1 MKKILIFLIV
11 FILLIACLSSYAYAE
26 DTEETAA
33 EGDKTVSESEE
44 AVAQGKEEA
53 VTEGEET
60 SANGEEEALS
70 EVPLKEYI
78 KDRIIPVVVGVLT
91 SAVAVIT
98 TLSQVLKGVKSLKDS
113 KDLLEDSKEQIKTV
127 SKSTEG
133 QIAEIKDSIKEL
145 LPLFEE
151 ISYLKEAIEKYKGEI
166 GTLEHILTLAYSAD
180 EKLVRSG
187 KAKEMALL
195 LAKVGEGVTNGEEE
209 A

>member
-44 AVAQGKEEA
+44 AV
-53 VTEGEET
+53 TDGEET
-60 SANGEEEALS
+60 SVNGEEDLS

-145 LPLFEE
+145 LPLFDE

>member
-11 FILLIACLSSYAYAE
+11 FILLITCLSSYAYAE
-26 DTEETAA
+26 DAEETAA

-44 AVAQGKEEA
+44 AVAE
-53 VTEGEET
+53 
-60 SANGEEEALS
+60 GEEEA

-78 KDRIIPVVVGVLT
+78 KDRIIPVVAGVLT
-91 SAVAVIT
+91 SVVAIAATLAKILNVI
-98 TLSQVLKGVKSLKDS
+98 KSLKDS
-113 KDLLEDSKEQIKTV
+113 KDLLEDSKEQIQTV

-195 LAKVGEGVTNGEEE
+195 LAQVGEGVTNGEEE